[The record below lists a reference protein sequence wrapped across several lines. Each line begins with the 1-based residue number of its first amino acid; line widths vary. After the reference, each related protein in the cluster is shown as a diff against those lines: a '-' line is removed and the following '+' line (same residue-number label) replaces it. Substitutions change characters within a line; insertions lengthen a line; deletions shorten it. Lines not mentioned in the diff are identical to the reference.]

1 MARLYQFCR
10 RRKLSLIVL
19 GVLSLYP
26 EDLSA
31 IIHPQAFKEIT
42 RHFKKDKEVYSPVIG
57 AVALETGFVENI
69 RFLGA
74 FEPET
79 RNGERLYYKDA
90 SEEPVWNMVKLLFPS
105 SNGLL
110 GTDSQAN
117 TNFGRYVDSPET
129 VALLL
134 NFSYF
139 IRQARGCDNCFVLN
153 YANQIMVTL
162 SARNDRAKNLKK
174 KTLIPLLYHIKQA
187 IVNEEAINL
196 YPSFTP
202 EQILNAFF
210 CHKFSTQAHIKE
222 LLSALSEEI
231 VDHSLPF
238 SSADDCLTANDVQ
251 AIVFSSSTFDIDQLF
266 ALGHADLFT
275 AITPYRSGM
284 TLLSNGNCR
293 FYNRHQDVF
302 THKGMT
308 FADCVETAGRH
319 FLNLLLF
326 NPKIHNFDL
335 EPLLN
340 LHAKLKEGDLQ
351 LQRLGK
357 VIDFYT
363 YQRLDLV
370 NAGDTYI
377 RSAWNRVVADL
388 NTGKSGDEIRYKQ
401 AHNELSS
408 GLINFIRTYQEI
420 FGFKV
425 KQIPDKGSSAHEK
438 NKFLKKALKSY
449 TQLIQPGRAYKIE
462 PQDIVWDEA
471 KQDLVG
477 TIKITVSDEGLAL
490 FGFSL
495 FVYPYHSYVGEVVT
509 FKESNL
515 QPLIDKIINERGDIL
530 HPNTTEQ
537 ILWSLFPTCSRQGEA
552 ALLYQIYAHNLG
564 DNHAKI
570 EALYQVI
577 SVNSPDLNKNDK
589 LLLMAMLRNILAG
602 LDWED
607 KYILER
613 ISATVK
619 NLLLHAAVEPDFKSV
634 LLTGV
639 QALVLTGDI
648 QDHLLVRKYLKS
660 FTNLKFVR
668 FVQPVEKFAAHH
680 KFLFP
685 LALQSDDV
693 WQKL

>member
-10 RRKLSLIVL
+10 RRKLSLIVV
-19 GVLSLYP
+19 GVLFFYP
-26 EDLSA
+26 GSLSA
-31 IIHPQAFKEIT
+31 IIHPQVFKEIT
-42 RHFKKDKEVYSPVIG
+42 RHFKRDKEVYSPIIG
-57 AVALETGFVENI
+57 AVALETGLIENI

-74 FEPET
+74 FEPGT
-79 RNGERLYYKDA
+79 FNGERLYYKDT
-90 SEEPVWNMVKLLFPS
+90 SEEPLWNMVKLLFPS
-105 SNGLL
+105 SNGIL
-110 GTDSQAN
+110 GTDSQSN

-134 NFSYF
+134 NFSYL
-139 IRQARGCDNCFVLN
+139 IRQGRDCDNCFILD

-174 KTLIPLLYHIKQA
+174 KTLIPLLRYITQA
-187 IVNEEAINL
+187 VVAEEGVCL
-196 YPSFTP
+196 YPPFTP

-210 CHKFSTQAHIKE
+210 CHKFSTQAHINL

-238 SSADDCLTANDVQ
+238 SSTEACLTPNDVQ
-251 AIVFSSSTFDIDQLF
+251 AIMSSSCNLDLDQLF
-266 ALGHADLFT
+266 ALAHADLFT

-293 FYNRHQDVF
+293 FYNRRQDVF

-326 NPKIHNFDL
+326 NPKIHDFDL
-335 EPLLN
+335 EPLLS
-340 LHAKLKEGDLQ
+340 LHAKLTEGDLQ
-351 LQRLGK
+351 RQRLEK

-370 NAGDTYI
+370 NAGDTHI

-388 NTGKSGDEIRYKQ
+388 NTGEGGDEIRYKQ

-408 GLINFIRTYQEI
+408 GLINFIRTYQKI

-425 KQIPDKGSSAHEK
+425 KQIPDKDSSSYEK

-449 TQLIQPGRAYKIE
+449 AQLIHPGHDYQIE
-462 PQDIVWDEA
+462 PQDIVWDEV

-477 TIKITVSDEGLAL
+477 TIKITISDEGRDL
-490 FGFSL
+490 FEFSL
-495 FVYPYHSYVGEVVT
+495 FVYPYHSYVGEVVN
-509 FKESNL
+509 FKESSL
-515 QPLIDKIINERGDIL
+515 QALIDKIINGRGDIL
-530 HPNTTEQ
+530 HPKTTEQ
-537 ILWSLFPTCSRQGEA
+537 ILWSLFPTYSRQGEA
-552 ALLYQIYAHNLG
+552 PLLYQVYAHNLG

-570 EALYQVI
+570 EALYQL
-577 SVNSPDLNKNDK
+577 VNINSSGLNKNDK
-589 LLLMAMLRNILAG
+589 LLLMAMLRNMLAG
-602 LDWED
+602 LAWED

-619 NLLLHAAVEPDFKSV
+619 NLLLDAAVDHDFKSV

-639 QALVLTGDI
+639 QALALRGDL
-648 QDHLLVRKYLKS
+648 QDHLLVKKYFRS

-668 FVQPVEKFAAHH
+668 LAQPVKEFTAHH
-680 KFLFP
+680 KSLFSP
-685 LALQSDDV
+685 AFQSEAL
-693 WQKL
+693 W